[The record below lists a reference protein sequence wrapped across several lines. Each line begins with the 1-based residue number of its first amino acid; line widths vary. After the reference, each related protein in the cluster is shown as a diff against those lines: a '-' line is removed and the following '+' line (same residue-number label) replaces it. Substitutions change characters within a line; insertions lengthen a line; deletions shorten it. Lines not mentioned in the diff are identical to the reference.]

1 MDLGGGGVNK
11 TSIFHTI
18 STRSPFKKYI
28 FALYTYKKIFKEVF
42 AEIRI
47 MHFHY
52 AMPVNI

>member
-11 TSIFHTI
+11 TSIFYTI

-42 AEIRI
+42 AEIGIVSI
-47 MHFHY
+47 MQL
-52 AMPVNI
+52 PVNI